1 MLKICFNS
9 CIYIC
14 IGYSENIFLREI
26 KMKKFMFL
34 LAVLLIGVAFYRY
47 NRPQA
52 EQELVLYGNIDIRQ
66 VNAAFRVGGRLEN
79 MNFEEGDVVHKGD
92 ILANLY
98 SDTFINTQ
106 NQAKAK
112 QKQAVAAL
120 ENAKR
125 INRRKQALCKT
136 KNASQQDCDN
146 SQAAEAMAA
155 ADLEYSKSSVDIA
168 QTALNDATLTAPADG
183 VVLIRIFEPGT
194 MISAGVPVY
203 TISLNGK
210 MWVRAYIK
218 ETELGRLKIGD
229 PVEISTDSSS
239 KKYKGHIGFI
249 ASVAEFTPKSIETAS
264 LRTDLVYRLRIV
276 IDDADDYLKQ
286 GMPVTVK
293 LAH

>member
-1 MLKICFNS
+1 
-9 CIYIC
+9 
-14 IGYSENIFLREI
+14 
-26 KMKKFMFL
+26 MKKMLFL
-34 LAVLLIGVAFYRY
+34 LVVLLLAGGAYYY
-47 NRPQA
+47 NKPQNTQA
-52 EQELVLYGNIDIRQ
+52 LGLYGNIDIRQ
-66 VNAAFRVGGRLEN
+66 VNAAFRVGGRLET
-79 MNFEEGDVVHKGD
+79 MNFEEGDIVHKGD
-92 ILANLY
+92 ILATLDD
-98 SDTFINTQ
+98 DTFINAL

-112 QKQAVAAL
+112 QEQAVAAL
-120 ENAKR
+120 DNAKR
-125 INRRKQALCKT
+125 VNRRKQALCKT

-146 SQAAEAMAA
+146 AQAAEAMAA
-155 ADLEYSKSSVDIA
+155 ADLEYTKSSCDTA
-168 QTALNDATLTAPADG
+168 QTALDDATLKAPADG

-218 ETELGRLKIGD
+218 ETELGRVKIGD
-229 PVEISTDSSS
+229 PVKITTDSSD
-239 KKYKGHIGFI
+239 KTYKGHIGFI

-293 LAH
+293 LAQ